1 MDDAR
6 GMCRR
11 QRAADLK
18 RDVDRLCRGDR
29 TRGQPCTQRLSVD
42 VLRGDE
48 IHVSDM
54 ADVVNGQDVRMVQ
67 RRNRARLLLK
77 SAHPILVGDERT
89 RQNLEGD
96 LPPQAEILGEIDL
109 PHAAGAERRDHA
121 IVGKLLTGSE
131 RGHAAGLSLV
141 PVSAGSTG
149 ALASVG
155 G

>member
-1 MDDAR
+1 MPAA
-6 GMCRR
+6 C
-11 QRAADLK
+11 AADSAQANLK
-18 RDVDRLCRGDR
+18 RDVDHLCRGDL

-96 LPPQAEILGEIDL
+96 LPP
-109 PHAAGAERRDHA
+109 RRRR
-121 IVGKLLTGSE
+121 S
-131 RGHAAGLSLV
+131 
-141 PVSAGSTG
+141 SAR
-149 ALASVG
+149 
-155 G
+155 